1 MAKRA
6 EAMRAENERVKRQT
20 EQRLARKRTEEAQK
34 SGSATVSS
42 VKNAAASV
50 VSKNPILRNVNWGAS
65 GIAVLVASIILVVVL
80 IVNKRRGAP
89 EELPQVEPT
98 VSNSVVDVPV
108 LDTVEAVTPALEE
121 VPSVVETIDFPP
133 PSTPGEPLAPPI
145 VPPPSIPS
153 IPEPPPGPPKAS
165 MRWAALRLP
174 EQCFQFPAA
183 PHGVLPGLEHYDFS
197 EKLAQSVVPIAQDSE
212 TLDGGDKTVSAAEE
226 AGKNILDEIKEGVNT
241 ASSLLSDAVPAVTE
255 ALNQALGEQVTE
267 SESLGEQVTE
277 PESEESST
285 EGGES
290 GAGAQTLPVSEMD
303 FQAAA
308 PPQAHRRM
316 LLQKRKA
323 KGGRPEDVAD
333 PAAETQIQ
341 VQAQPAVQ
349 SAAQAEN
356 LLPTSTELQAMNLLL
371 NVSAVDGAC
380 QFVTSECAEAA
391 AMQLADALRADA
403 EAVSSPKVSAAELK
417 RVSENLATLHSNS
430 RTLLNASELPS
441 LGKNGALGNC
451 AVSGEAEYDPVTGER
466 YDAFTSRFA
475 VAIDRHD
482 VLVHCAETLHYCTVT
497 HLQENPIRTE
507 TLRIDAQSF
516 VAVKKS
522 GQQLHELLAADLEL
536 GDGVAAWRHAG
547 EPTHAFLTLMLL
559 LRSGLCQRID
569 VYGQPGVPSSW
580 YKNVGNGHIIT
591 VPANTEDGRSLAAS
605 LQQERFALRVAV
617 HVFQGRLCFFK

>member
-1 MAKRA
+1 
-6 EAMRAENERVKRQT
+6 
-20 EQRLARKRTEEAQK
+20 
-34 SGSATVSS
+34 
-42 VKNAAASV
+42 
-50 VSKNPILRNVNWGAS
+50 
-65 GIAVLVASIILVVVL
+65 
-80 IVNKRRGAP
+80 
-89 EELPQVEPT
+89 
-98 VSNSVVDVPV
+98 
-108 LDTVEAVTPALEE
+108 
-121 VPSVVETIDFPP
+121 
-133 PSTPGEPLAPPI
+133 
-145 VPPPSIPS
+145 
-153 IPEPPPGPPKAS
+153 

-197 EKLAQSVVPIAQDSE
+197 DKLAQSSDKLAQSDVPIVQDNE
-212 TLDGGDKTVSAAEE
+212 ILDEGEKTVSTAEE

-255 ALNQALGEQVTE
+255 VLNQALGEQVTE
-267 SESLGEQVTE
+267 PESLGEQVTE
-277 PESEESST
+277 PESGDSST
-285 EGGES
+285 EAGES
-290 GAGAQTLPVSEMD
+290 GAGAETLPVSE
-303 FQAAA
+303 
-308 PPQAHRRM
+308 
-316 LLQKRKA
+316 L
-323 KGGRPEDVAD
+323 
-333 PAAETQIQ
+333 
-341 VQAQPAVQ
+341 
-349 SAAQAEN
+349 AEN
-356 LLPTSTELQAMNLLL
+356 LLPTSTELHAMNLLL

-482 VLVHCAETLHYCTVT
+482 VLVHCAETLHYCTIT

-569 VYGQPGVPSSW
+569 VYGQPGVPSTW

-591 VPANTEDGRSLAAS
+591 VPVNTEDGRSLAAS